1 MMAKLF
7 SAKGSK
13 LNTPAKIDL
22 LCSHP
27 LSRRSR
33 LDSKRISVSLVVLL
47 LCTALLAACTNGT
60 ATSNSQEDTT
70 TSTTSNSSFFGGI
83 TQLKMFDAS
92 NGWAT
97 SSSAV
102 LKTNDGGQHWTDVTP
117 ADWEATTT
125 SQDGSS
131 NPNNKGVS
139 AAFFLNAQDAW
150 IVTSN
155 SSSVEDQIAATAEA
169 SSTPTINAQMQVYV
183 RATTDGGSTW
193 VDANPITVTN
203 LSLLYPPYFINPHE
217 GWLVLTATNTQ
228 GNQRSALVYHSTNGG
243 ITWQQIST
251 LSGISSSD
259 SVAGLTMA
267 PNCPSQC
274 PASSPVSSPGCT
286 TNGTSDTFGWLAYAN
301 KSSLWLKETND
312 SGSLWSNLDWSTPG
326 GAPGQSND
334 SLIVAA
340 PPILFTDG
348 TGVLPIQMQS
358 NPDSND
364 PSNFYLHLYKMSLNG
379 SAGALQTNLS
389 STSPFVV
396 QQIAAYHTLSAPD
409 LSHIFVLG
417 QTLNGDTSS
426 NTHLYEW
433 NGSSWQTLTSQISS
447 TDATSGSDLSSL
459 DNGSSPTNLDFI
471 SDTEG
476 WATSDSSLYHIL
488 LNGTTASWTQVY
500 PPANSTNTVTRTP
513 GQVLSAPANPTAC
526 DNTSTNSNN
535 TGKSSTNS
543 NSGLPAHIL
552 TGYWQDFTNGATP
565 VRLSDVNPGYD
576 LIAVAFA
583 TADPTTPGAVTFSID
598 AGLSSAL
605 GGYTSAQ
612 FTSDIAALHKEGKKV
627 IISIG
632 GQNGT
637 VSVNDAASATNFANS
652 VANLMKTY
660 GFDGVDI
667 DFENGMNPTYM
678 ASALQQLSAKEGSS
692 LIITLA
698 PQTVDMQST
707 SSDYFQ
713 LALSIKNILTVV
725 NMQYY
730 NSGAMNGCDGKVYAE
745 GSVDFLTA
753 LACIQLLGGLSA
765 NQVALGLPASTSAA
779 SSGYVAPTVINNAL
793 DCLAQG
799 KNCGSFKPSTP
810 YPDIRGVMTWSISW
824 DAANSYNFATTV
836 KSHLNSLP

>member
-1 MMAKLF
+1 MRAKPFFAKNMKSDIPAMADA
-7 SAKGSK
+7 S
-13 LNTPAKIDL
+13 
-22 LCSHP
+22 CVHP
-27 LSRRSR
+27 LSLRDRCSLPSCRDRLSVTMRSFHKLR
-33 LDSKRISVSLVVLL
+33 NEHDQAILASRSACKRISVSLVVLL

-526 DNTSTNSNN
+526 DNTSTHQTSQSGPSPTTGPRSFIIVNN
-535 TGKSSTNS
+535 TSQTIWAAIAGNAGFTTPANGGWIMPPGSTYTVKVANNWQGRIWGRTYCSFDSSGNGS
-543 NSGLPAHIL
+543 CE
-552 TGYWQDFTNGATP
+552 TGDCGHVLQCNGATASSP
-565 VRLSDVNPGYD
+565 QTLAEFTLDGAGGNDFYDVSDVDGFNLPVTITPVGGAAPDPNNIYRCGTAGCD
-576 LIAVAFA
+576 VDMNADCPTALQDKDSSGRIVGCNSPCAVFH
-583 TADPTTPGAVTFSID
+583 TDQYCCEGIYVGAVCNPKTWPVDYAAYFKGKCPTSYSYAYDDATSTFTD
-598 AGLSSAL
+598 
-605 GGYTSAQ
+605 
-612 FTSDIAALHKEGKKV
+612 
-627 IISIG
+627 
-632 GQNGT
+632 
-637 VSVNDAASATNFANS
+637 TNAN
-652 VANLMKTY
+652 Y
-660 GFDGVDI
+660 R
-667 DFENGMNPTYM
+667 
-678 ASALQQLSAKEGSS
+678 
-692 LIITLA
+692 ITFG
-698 PQTVDMQST
+698 P
-707 SSDYFQ
+707 
-713 LALSIKNILTVV
+713 
-725 NMQYY
+725 
-730 NSGAMNGCDGKVYAE
+730 
-745 GSVDFLTA
+745 
-753 LACIQLLGGLSA
+753 
-765 NQVALGLPASTSAA
+765 
-779 SSGYVAPTVINNAL
+779 
-793 DCLAQG
+793 
-799 KNCGSFKPSTP
+799 
-810 YPDIRGVMTWSISW
+810 
-824 DAANSYNFATTV
+824 
-836 KSHLNSLP
+836 